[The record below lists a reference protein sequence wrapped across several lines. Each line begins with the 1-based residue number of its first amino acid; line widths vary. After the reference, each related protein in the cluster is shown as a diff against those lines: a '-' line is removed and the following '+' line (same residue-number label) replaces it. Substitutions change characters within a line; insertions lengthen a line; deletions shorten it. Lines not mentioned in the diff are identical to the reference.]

1 MLKVPYI
8 INTMLK
14 KNISGKG
21 QELLLGYMRKNKLKR
36 KDMAEKYK
44 ISQAFLSYYFNG
56 KRSLGKMLALEI
68 SKDTGIS
75 LEILIQ

>member
-1 MLKVPYI
+1 ML
-8 INTMLK
+8 N
-14 KNISGKG
+14 KNISGEG
-21 QELLLGYMRKNKLKR
+21 QKHLLEYMKKHKLRR
-36 KDMAEKYK
+36 KDIAEKYK